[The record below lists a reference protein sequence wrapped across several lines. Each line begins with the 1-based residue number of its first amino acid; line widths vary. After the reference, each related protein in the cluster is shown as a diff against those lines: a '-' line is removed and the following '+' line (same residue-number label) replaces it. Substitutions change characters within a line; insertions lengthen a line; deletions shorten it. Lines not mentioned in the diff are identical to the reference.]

1 MQSGYGEKGV
11 NRAWNLINRDSGLGL
26 VRCVT
31 KVAAQQ
37 RLGLLPDGR
46 SGACPPDRHRSS
58 TLRAHLNG

>member
-1 MQSGYGEKGV
+1 MQSGSGEKGV

-46 SGACPPDRHRSS
+46 SGLVLLIVIVLLLLGRI
-58 TLRAHLNG
+58 